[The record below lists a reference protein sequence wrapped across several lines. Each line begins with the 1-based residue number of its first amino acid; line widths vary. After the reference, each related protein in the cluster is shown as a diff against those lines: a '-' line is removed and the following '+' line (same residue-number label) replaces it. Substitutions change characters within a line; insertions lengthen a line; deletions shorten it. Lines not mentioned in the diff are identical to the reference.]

1 MVPLRTLDGGVF
13 GLVVVG
19 LAFLTGLAFFAA
31 ILYTEHRKEMKL
43 IETGQY
49 AEPRESGAW
58 VLAAG
63 LLLLAFGLAD
73 LLRAAWT
80 DTVPDD
86 GLTLTLLGVAAL
98 VYFAYRR
105 REARRAAERDTETT
119 DSDDATP

>member
-63 LLLLAFGLAD
+63 LLLLALGLAD
-73 LLRAAWT
+73 LLRAVWT
-80 DTVPDD
+80 GTVPDD

-105 REARRAAERDTETT
+105 REARRAAERDAGTT
-119 DSDDATP
+119 DGDDATL